1 MQYLHPFEKLQAQAK
16 FRAEPLD
23 ELNLTV
29 PLDVKERKKNWDHG
43 YIVLTDLSRKNV
55 CPFKGK
61 TVMSSLEVVGCL
73 ALKPVKSKSKVALT
87 IRV

>member
-29 PLDVKERKKNWDHG
+29 PLDVKEKNWDHG
-43 YIVLTDLSRKNV
+43 
-55 CPFKGK
+55 
-61 TVMSSLEVVGCL
+61 
-73 ALKPVKSKSKVALT
+73 
-87 IRV
+87 